1 MTTVKRLRILFSKS
15 FYLFLVVLLIV
26 TACNQS
32 SKNSSALSEQDKAA
46 IKAIA
51 EKDSALVMSRNW
63 SELVSEYTIDAV
75 RMPPN
80 MPAIEGRD
88 SIRKFLDGFPPIKKF
103 NFHMTDMQG
112 EGNLA
117 YIRAAYSFTI
127 MVSDS
132 TEVSDTGKILVVL
145 KKQSDGS
152 WMRVADAWNSDLP
165 PAK

>member
-1 MTTVKRLRILFSKS
+1 MTTVNRMRILFSKLS
-15 FYLFLVVLLIV
+15 YLLVVIILII

-32 SKNSSALSEQDKAA
+32 SKTPSTLSEEDKAA

-51 EKDSALVMSRNW
+51 EKDSTLVMTRNW
-63 SELVSEYTIDAV
+63 SELVGEYTTDAV

-80 MPAIEGRD
+80 MPAVVGKD
-88 SIRKFLDGFPPIKKF
+88 AIRKFMDGYPPIKKF
-103 NFHMTDMQG
+103 NFHMIDMQG
-112 EGNLA
+112 DGSLA
-117 YIRAAYSFTI
+117 YIRANYNISF

-165 PAK
+165 AVK